1 MRRAKKYRRLYMKL
15 DTKEYEAKMKKTISS
30 YSENL
35 STIRAGRANPD
46 VLKKIS
52 VDYYGS
58 PTPISSIA
66 EIKVTDARTIMIT
79 AWDKSIIKG
88 IEKAILTS
96 DLGINPQ
103 SDGSAIRLTFPPTTE
118 ERRKE
123 LSKQISKLGED
134 AKVAIRNIRRDA
146 NDKVK
151 ADKKNSVMT
160 EDEAK
165 QSDKLVQDL
174 TDKYIKEIDSI
185 TAAKTKEIM
194 EI

>member
-1 MRRAKKYRRLYMKL
+1 MKL
-15 DTKEYEAKMKKTISS
+15 DTKEYEVKMQKSVAN

-35 STIRAGRANPD
+35 STIRAGKAD
-46 VLKKIS
+46 SAVLKKVM

-66 EIKVTDARTIMIT
+66 EVKVTDARTITIT
-79 AWDKSIIKG
+79 AWDKSIMKG

-96 DLGINPQ
+96 DIGINPQ
-103 SDGSAIRLTFPPTTE
+103 NDGTCIRLTFPPMTE
-118 ERRKE
+118 DRRRE
-123 LSKQISKLGED
+123 LSKQIAKMGED

-151 ADKKNSVMT
+151 TLKKNSEMT

-165 QSDKLVQDL
+165 ASDKTVQDL
-174 TDKYIKEIDSI
+174 TDKYIKEIDKIS
-185 TAAKTKEIM
+185 ADKTKDIM
-194 EI
+194 TV

>member
-1 MRRAKKYRRLYMKL
+1 MKL
-15 DTKEYEAKMKKTISS
+15 DIKDYESKMKKTISS

-46 VLKKIS
+46 VLKKIA

-58 PTPISSIA
+58 PTPISQIA

-79 AWDKSIIKG
+79 AWDKSIMKG

-103 SDGSAIRLTFPPTTE
+103 NDGAAIRLSFPPTTE

-123 LSKQISKLGED
+123 LSKQIAKLGED

-151 ADKKNSVMT
+151 ADKKNSLMT

-165 QSDKLVQDL
+165 ASDKNVQDL
-174 TDKYIKEIDSI
+174 TDKYIKEIDTI

>member
-1 MRRAKKYRRLYMKL
+1 MKL
-15 DTKEYEAKMKKTISS
+15 DTKIYEEKMKKTISS
-30 YSENL
+30 LSENL

-46 VLKKIS
+46 VLKKVS

-66 EIKVTDARTIMIT
+66 EIKVTDARTLTIT
-79 AWDKSIIKG
+79 AWDKSIMKG

-96 DLGINPQ
+96 DIGINPQ
-103 SDGSAIRLTFPPTTE
+103 NDGTCIRLSFPPTTE
-118 ERRKE
+118 ARRKE
-123 LSKQISKLGED
+123 LAKQISKLGED

-174 TDKYIKEIDSI
+174 TDKYIKEIDTV
-185 TAAKTKEIM
+185 TATKTKEIM

>member
-1 MRRAKKYRRLYMKL
+1 MKL
-15 DTKEYEAKMKKTISS
+15 DTKEYEVKMQKSVAN

-35 STIRAGRANPD
+35 STIRAGKAD
-46 VLKKIS
+46 SAVLKKVM

-66 EIKVTDARTIMIT
+66 EVKVTDARTITIT
-79 AWDKSIIKG
+79 AWDKSIMKG

-96 DLGINPQ
+96 DIGINPQ
-103 SDGSAIRLTFPPTTE
+103 NDGTCIRLTFPPMTE
-118 ERRKE
+118 DRRRE
-123 LSKQISKLGED
+123 LSKQIAKMGED

-151 ADKKNSVMT
+151 ALKKNSEMT

-165 QSDKLVQDL
+165 ASDKTVQDL
-174 TDKYIKEIDSI
+174 TDKYIKEIDKIS
-185 TAAKTKEIM
+185 ADKTKDIM
-194 EI
+194 TV

>member
-1 MRRAKKYRRLYMKL
+1 MKL
-15 DTKEYEAKMKKTISS
+15 DTKVYEEKMKKTIAS
-30 YSENL
+30 YQDNL

-46 VLKKIS
+46 VLKKIT
-52 VDYYGS
+52 VDYYGAPS
-58 PTPISSIA
+58 SISSIA
-66 EIKVTDARTIMIT
+66 EVKVTDARTITIT
-79 AWDKSIIKG
+79 AWDKYIMKG

-103 SDGSAIRLTFPPTTE
+103 NDGSCIRLSFPPMTE
-118 ERRKE
+118 DRRRE
-123 LSKQISKLGED
+123 LSKQISKLGEE

-151 ADKKNSVMT
+151 ADKKNSIMT

-165 QSDKLVQDL
+165 ASDKLVQDL
-174 TDKYIKEIDSI
+174 TDKYIKEIDNV
-185 TAAKTKEIM
+185 TATKTKEIM

>member
-1 MRRAKKYRRLYMKL
+1 MCRKDFFMKL
-15 DTKEYEAKMKKTISS
+15 DTRDYENRMKKSVAA
-30 YSENL
+30 YNENL

-46 VLKKIS
+46 VLKKIN

-58 PTPISSIA
+58 PTAINAIA
-66 EIKVTDARTIMIT
+66 EVKVTDARTITIT

-103 SDGSAIRLTFPPTTE
+103 SDGSVIRLTFPPTTE

-123 LSKQISKLGED
+123 LSKQIAKLGED

-151 ADKKNSVMT
+151 ADKKASLMT

-165 QSDKLVQDL
+165 ASDKSVQDL
-174 TDKYIKEIDSI
+174 TDKYIKEIDNV

>member
-1 MRRAKKYRRLYMKL
+1 MKF
-15 DTKEYEAKMKKTISS
+15 DTREFEEKMKKSISA

-46 VLKKIS
+46 VLKKVS

-58 PTPISSIA
+58 PTPIRDIA
-66 EIKVTDARTIMIT
+66 EIKVTDARTIVIT
-79 AWDKSIIKG
+79 AWDKSATRG

-96 DLGINPQ
+96 DIGINPQ
-103 SDGSAIRLTFPPTTE
+103 NDGTCIRLVFPPTTE

-123 LSKQISKLGED
+123 LAKQVAKMGED
-134 AKVAIRNIRRDA
+134 AKVAIRNIRREA

-151 ADKKNSVMT
+151 AMKKDSELT

-165 QSDKLVQDL
+165 AGDKSVHDL
-174 TDKYIKEIDSI
+174 TDKYVKEID
-185 TAAKTKEIM
+185 TVTQNKTKEVM

>member
-1 MRRAKKYRRLYMKL
+1 MKF
-15 DTKEYEAKMKKTISS
+15 DIKEFETKMKKSIAS

-35 STIRAGRANPD
+35 ATIRAGRANPE
-46 VLKKIS
+46 VLKRVN

-66 EIKVTDARTIMIT
+66 EIKVTDAHTIVIT
-79 AWDKSIIKG
+79 AWDKSAMKG

-96 DLGINPQ
+96 DIGINPQ
-103 SDGSAIRLTFPPTTE
+103 NDGSAIRLCFPPTTE

-123 LSKQISKLGED
+123 LTKQVSKMGEE
-134 AKVAIRNIRRDA
+134 AKVAIRNDRREA

-151 ADKKNSVMT
+151 AMKKDSELT

-165 QSDKLVQDL
+165 LADKNIQDM
-174 TDKYIKEIDSI
+174 TDKFIKEVDTV
-185 TAAKTKEIM
+185 TAAKSRVIM

>member
-1 MRRAKKYRRLYMKL
+1 MKL
-15 DTKEYEAKMKKTISS
+15 DTKIYEEKMKKTISS
-30 YSENL
+30 LSENL

-46 VLKKIS
+46 VLKKVS

-66 EIKVTDARTIMIT
+66 EIKVTDARTLTIT
-79 AWDKSIIKG
+79 AWDKSIMKG

-96 DLGINPQ
+96 DVGITPQ
-103 SDGSAIRLTFPPTTE
+103 NDGTCIRLCFPPTTE

-123 LSKQISKLGED
+123 LAKQISKLGED

-174 TDKYIKEIDSI
+174 TDKYIKEID
-185 TAAKTKEIM
+185 TVAANKTKEIM

>member
-1 MRRAKKYRRLYMKL
+1 MKL
-15 DTKEYEAKMKKTISS
+15 DTKEYEVKMQKSISN

-35 STIRAGRANPD
+35 STIRAGKAD
-46 VLKKIS
+46 TAVLKKVM

-66 EIKVTDARTIMIT
+66 EVKVTDARTITIT
-79 AWDKSIIKG
+79 AWDKSIMKG

-96 DLGINPQ
+96 DIGINPQ
-103 SDGSAIRLTFPPTTE
+103 NDGTCIRLTFPPMTE
-118 ERRKE
+118 DRRRE
-123 LSKQISKLGED
+123 LSKQISKMAED

-151 ADKKNSVMT
+151 TLKKNSEMT

-165 QSDKLVQDL
+165 ASDKTVQDL
-174 TDKYIKEIDSI
+174 TDKYIKDIDKI
-185 TAAKTKEIM
+185 AADKTKDIM
-194 EI
+194 TV

>member
-1 MRRAKKYRRLYMKL
+1 MKL
-15 DTKEYEAKMKKTISS
+15 DTKIYEEKMKKTISS
-30 YSENL
+30 LSENL

-46 VLKKIS
+46 VLKKVS

-66 EIKVTDARTIMIT
+66 EIKVTDARTLTIT
-79 AWDKSIIKG
+79 AWDKSIMKG

-96 DLGINPQ
+96 DIGINPQ
-103 SDGSAIRLTFPPTTE
+103 NDGTCIRLSFPPTTE

-123 LSKQISKLGED
+123 LAKQISKLGED

-151 ADKKNSVMT
+151 ADKKASVMT

-174 TDKYIKEIDSI
+174 TDKYIKEIDTV
-185 TAAKTKEIM
+185 TATKTKEIM

>member
-1 MRRAKKYRRLYMKL
+1 MKL
-15 DTKEYEAKMKKTISS
+15 DTRDYETRMKKSVAA

-46 VLKKIS
+46 VLKKIN

-58 PTPISSIA
+58 PTPIASIA
-66 EIKVTDARTIMIT
+66 EIKVTDARTIVIT
-79 AWDKSIIKG
+79 AWDKSAIKG

-96 DLGINPQ
+96 ELGINPQ
-103 SDGSAIRLTFPPTTE
+103 NDGSCIRLTFPPMTE
-118 ERRKE
+118 ERRRE

-151 ADKKNSVMT
+151 ADKKNSLMT

-165 QSDKLVQDL
+165 QSDKLIQDL
-174 TDKYIKEIDSI
+174 TDKYIKEIDTM

>member
-1 MRRAKKYRRLYMKL
+1 MKF
-15 DTKEYEAKMKKTISS
+15 DTREFEEKMKKSISA

-46 VLKKIS
+46 VLKKVS

-58 PTPISSIA
+58 PTPIRDIA
-66 EIKVTDARTIMIT
+66 EIKVTDARTIVIT
-79 AWDKSIIKG
+79 AWDKSATRG

-96 DLGINPQ
+96 DIGINPQ
-103 SDGSAIRLTFPPTTE
+103 NDGTCIRLVFPPTTE

-123 LSKQISKLGED
+123 LAKQVAKMGED
-134 AKVAIRNIRRDA
+134 AKVAIRNIRREA

-151 ADKKNSVMT
+151 AMKKNSELT

-165 QSDKLVQDL
+165 AGDKSVQDL
-174 TDKYIKEIDSI
+174 TDKYVKEID
-185 TAAKTKEIM
+185 TVTQNKTKEVM

>member
-1 MRRAKKYRRLYMKL
+1 
-15 DTKEYEAKMKKTISS
+15 MKKTIAS
-30 YSENL
+30 YQDNL

-46 VLKKIS
+46 VLKKIT
-52 VDYYGS
+52 VDYYGAPS
-58 PTPISSIA
+58 PIASIA
-66 EIKVTDARTIMIT
+66 EVKVTDARTITIT
-79 AWDKSIIKG
+79 AWDKSIMKG

-103 SDGSAIRLTFPPTTE
+103 NDGSVIRLSFPPTTE
-118 ERRKE
+118 ERRRE
-123 LSKQISKLGED
+123 LSKQISRLGED

-160 EDEAK
+160 EEEAK
-165 QSDKLVQDL
+165 QSDKALQDL
-174 TDKYIKEIDSI
+174 TDKYIKESETL
-185 TAAKTKEIM
+185 TAEKTKEIM

>member
-1 MRRAKKYRRLYMKL
+1 MKL
-15 DTKEYEAKMKKTISS
+15 DTRDYVAKMKKTISS

-46 VLKKIS
+46 VLKKVN

-58 PTPISSIA
+58 PTPIASIA

-79 AWDKSIIKG
+79 AWDKSIVKG

-96 DLGINPQ
+96 DIGINPQ
-103 SDGSAIRLTFPPTTE
+103 SDGTAIRLIFPPTTE

-123 LSKQISKLGED
+123 LSKQIAKLGED

-151 ADKKNSVMT
+151 AEKKNSTMT